1 MTNIN
6 QKQNMKSN
14 TKRQHPVAA
23 LGLAAAAGLLMALG
37 SLSSCTL
44 ESSGNGDLDGYWHLE
59 SIDTLATGKTGD
71 YSNRRFFWGIEHR
84 LISVSDIDREG
95 RLGYYF
101 RFEQTGD
108 SLFLGQAY
116 KNNWHQDNGK
126 NGGDI
131 PVDDVEPLRYY
142 GVNELEEHFA
152 KEALS
157 GSRMI
162 LRSKTLRLK
171 FKKF

>member
-1 MTNIN
+1 MTMI
-6 QKQNMKSN
+6 KQNRKIKLGV
-14 TKRQHPVAA
+14 KRQHPVAT
-23 LGLAAAAGLLMALG
+23 LGLAVVAGLLMALG

-44 ESSGNGDLDGYWHLE
+44 ETSGNGDLDGFWHLE

-84 LISVSDIDREG
+84 LISVCDIDREG
-95 RLGYYF
+95 TSGYFF

-108 SLFLGQAY
+108 SLFLGKAY
-116 KNNWHQDNGK
+116 KNNGHQDGGE

-131 PVDDVEPLRYY
+131 PVDNVEPLRYY

-157 GSRMI
+157 GSKMI

-171 FKKF
+171 FRKF